1 MDWNDIR
8 YFLALARLGSVRAA
22 GKTLEVSH
30 STVARRVEALEAR
43 LGTRLF
49 DRSQDGYVLTAAG
62 RQMVPGAERV
72 ELEMA
77 DLERAV
83 VGQDGR
89 LAGTVAITCG
99 DNFVAG
105 LLLDALAAF
114 CAEHPD
120 VELRF
125 TVDGRP
131 FDLLRREADVAVR
144 VLSTG
149 ASPPE
154 YLLGTKVGPVILASY
169 VAVAHAAHLD
179 PARPGT
185 PARWL
190 AFEDRKTVERLIEG
204 SSWPSLPAW
213 GSFDSLEAILSAAR
227 AGLGLVLLPVY
238 VGDPDPTLARLG
250 TPDLRHL
257 GDLWLLCHPDLRHTA
272 RVQAV
277 RAVVARVFRE
287 RAALFRGEAWSDSAH
302 GCPDFAPPPAL
313 GPGIPLQPDFR
324 GAE

>member
-1 MDWNDIR
+1 MDWNDVR
-8 YFLALARLGSVRAA
+8 YFLALSRLGSVRAA

-49 DRSQDGYVLTAAG
+49 DRSQDGYVLTTAG

-77 DLERAV
+77 DLERVV

-105 LLLDALAAF
+105 LLLGALGAF
-114 CAEHPD
+114 CAEHPE
-120 VELRF
+120 VELRL

-131 FDLLRREADVAVR
+131 FDLARREADVAVR

-154 YLLGTKVGPVILASY
+154 YLLGTKVAPVILGSY
-169 VAVAHAAHLD
+169 VAVAHAARLD
-179 PARPGT
+179 PARRGT

-190 AFEDRKTVERLIEG
+190 AYDNRKEIERLIGG
-204 SSWPSLPAW
+204 SSWPTLPAW
-213 GSFDSLEAILSAAR
+213 GSFDTIEAILGAAR

-238 VGDPDPTLARLG
+238 VGDPDPSLQRLLA
-250 TPDLRHL
+250 PDLRHL

-277 RAVVARVFRE
+277 RSVVARVFRE
-287 RAALFRGEAWSDSAH
+287 HGALFRGEAWSDSAP
-302 GCPDFAPPPAL
+302 GRPDFGPLRTPE
-313 GPGIPLQPDFR
+313 PGIPLGPDQR